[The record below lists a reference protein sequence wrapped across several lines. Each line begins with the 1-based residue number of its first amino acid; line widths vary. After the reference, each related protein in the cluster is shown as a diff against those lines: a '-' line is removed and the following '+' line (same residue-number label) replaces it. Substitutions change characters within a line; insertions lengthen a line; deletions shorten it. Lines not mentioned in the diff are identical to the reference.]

1 MYSVPHCKCFHS
13 NARKSV
19 MLIAACCCAGEQE
32 NSKNPTRITMARL
45 ANALG
50 HCNQFE
56 RADQLFRQAML
67 QPAAPIGASPQAVAD
82 VSDAV
87 LLTCRAVLSVR
98 ESHALRAGGDGAAE
112 VEGQATLTSVR
123 ELLEQA
129 IALTVAEQSEDYVT
143 YPEEVLQSIEALVD
157 TAAGSMDDLTA
168 QLTGV
173 DVGATPARCACSR
186 RRTGSRTRP
195 GGASRRAV
203 LRPLRSTSRRSCA
216 GAGATSCVER
226 AVQQPRASEDPISQ
240 RKCDIQCSG
249 SASRVLQCA

>member
-45 ANALG
+45 ANAVG

-56 RADQLFRQAML
+56 RAGQLFSQAMQ

-98 ESHALRAGGDGAAE
+98 ESHHALLRAGGDGAAE
-112 VEGQATLTSVR
+112 VEGQATLTSVL

-157 TAAGSMDDLTA
+157 TASGSMDDLTA

-173 DVGATPARCACSR
+173 DVGATGALRLFPSED
-186 RRTGSRTRP
+186 GLP
-195 GGASRRAV
+195 GASRRSIA
-203 LRPLRSTSRRSCA
+203 A
-216 GAGATSCVER
+216 
-226 AVQQPRASEDPISQ
+226 
-240 RKCDIQCSG
+240 G
-249 SASRVLQCA
+249 SAAPPPFYQPALLRGGGGNLVRGEGGKFGTENQSA

>member
-1 MYSVPHCKCFHS
+1 MVPSRAHLGQANHQRDPAHLLRTGSQPHRF
-13 NARKSV
+13 AGV
-19 MLIAACCCAGEQE
+19 AAEDVRCTWRG
-32 NSKNPTRITMARL
+32 
-45 ANALG
+45 
-50 HCNQFE
+50 
-56 RADQLFRQAML
+56 ADLSL
-67 QPAAPIGASPQAVAD
+67 WAAPIGASPQAVAD

-186 RRTGSRTRP
+186 RRTG
-195 GGASRRAV
+195 
-203 LRPLRSTSRRSCA
+203 
-216 GAGATSCVER
+216 
-226 AVQQPRASEDPISQ
+226 
-240 RKCDIQCSG
+240 
-249 SASRVLQCA
+249 